1 LRRSAA
7 AVYLSAYFPGARM
20 YNLLISLAAGLLVA
34 LAIRFGTSVGWIGS
48 VIPGLLTAA
57 IAYVALN
64 LRAQK
69 RLSAIVDAAVAEAQS
84 RRFDRAIQ
92 VAKGATALS
101 PWLFGADAAV
111 AALIGQFHWWKG
123 DTDTAVPFLER
134 AAAGQWPARVM
145 LAIARWRKR
154 DLTGMQSVFEDTL
167 KARGNKKQGL
177 VWCAYAWF
185 LEKESRHDDAV
196 RVLGRGTAANPTD
209 EKLKSA
215 LQSVQNGKR
224 LKIGK
229 LYTEWYNFGVEA
241 PPQMMPPG
249 FRPGRR
255 ATYR

>member
-1 LRRSAA
+1 
-7 AVYLSAYFPGARM
+7 M
-20 YNLLISLAAGLLVA
+20 YNLLISLATGVA
-34 LAIRFGTSVGWIGS
+34 VAIAIRLGGFGWVA
-48 VIPGLLTAA
+48 VVVPGVLAAA

-69 RLSAIVDAAVAEAQS
+69 RLSATVEAAVADAQA

-92 VAKGATALS
+92 QAKSAFALG
-101 PWLFGADAAV
+101 PWLFGAEAAV
-111 AALIGQFHWWKG
+111 AALIGQFMWWKG
-123 DTDTAVPFLER
+123 DQEAALPYLER

-145 LAIARWRKR
+145 LAIARWKKR
-154 DLTGMQSVFEDTL
+154 DLAAMQKVFEETL
-167 KARGNKKQGL
+167 KGRANRKQGL

-185 LEKESRHDDAV
+185 LDKEDRHDDAV
-196 RVLGRGTAANPTD
+196 AVLARAVAANPSD
-209 EKLKSA
+209 DKLKSA
-215 LQSVQNGKR
+215 LQSLQNSKR

-229 LYTEWYNFGVEA
+229 LYMEWYNFGVEA

>member
-1 LRRSAA
+1 
-7 AVYLSAYFPGARM
+7 M
-20 YNLLISLAAGLLVA
+20 YNLLLSLAAGLLVA
-34 LAIRFGTSVGWIGS
+34 LAIRFGTSVGWVGS
-48 VIPGLLTAA
+48 VVPGLLAAA

-69 RLSAIVDAAVAEAQS
+69 RLQAVIEGAVVEAQA

-92 VAKGATALS
+92 LAKSAQVMS
-101 PWLFGADAAV
+101 PWLFGADAAI
-111 AALIGQFHWWKG
+111 AALIGQFQWWKG
-123 DTDTAVPFLER
+123 DQDAAVPFLER
-134 AAAGQWPARVM
+134 AARAQWPARVM
-145 LAIARWRKR
+145 LGISRWKKK
-154 DLTGMQSVFEDTL
+154 DLAGMRAVFEETL

-185 LEKESRHDDAV
+185 LEKESRHDEAV
-196 RVLGRGTAANPTD
+196 AVLGRGVAANPTD
-209 EKLKSA
+209 EKLKAA

-229 LYTEWYNFGVEA
+229 LYMEWYNFGVEA

-249 FRPGRR
+249 FRPGKR

>member
-1 LRRSAA
+1 
-7 AVYLSAYFPGARM
+7 M
-20 YNLLISLAAGLLVA
+20 YNLILSLAAGLVVA
-34 LAIRFGTSVGWIGS
+34 LAIRFGTSVGWVGS
-48 VIPGLLTAA
+48 VIPGLLALA
-57 IAYVALN
+57 ITYVALN

-69 RLSAIVDAAVAEAQS
+69 RLQAMVEAAVAEAQA

-92 VAKGATALS
+92 LARQARTMA

-123 DTDTAVPFLER
+123 EQEAAVPHLER
-134 AAAGQWPARVM
+134 AAAAQWPARVM
-145 LAIARWRKR
+145 LAIARWKKR
-154 DLTGMQSVFEDTL
+154 DLAGMKTVFEDSL

-177 VWCAYAWF
+177 LWCAYAWF
-185 LEKESRHDDAV
+185 LEKEGQHDAAV
-196 RVLGRGTAANPTD
+196 AVLGRGVTANPTD

-229 LYTEWYNFGVEA
+229 LYMEWYNFGVEA

-249 FRPGRR
+249 FRPGKR
-255 ATYR
+255 ATYRQ

>member
-1 LRRSAA
+1 
-7 AVYLSAYFPGARM
+7 M
-20 YNLLISLAAGLLVA
+20 YNLLLSLAAGLLVA
-34 LAIRFGTSVGWIGS
+34 LAIRFGTSVGWVGS
-48 VIPGLLTAA
+48 VVPGLLAAA

-69 RLSAIVDAAVAEAQS
+69 RLQAVIEGAVAEAQA

-92 VAKGATALS
+92 LAKGAQAMS
-101 PWLFGADAAV
+101 PWLFGADAAI
-111 AALIGQFHWWKG
+111 AALIGQFQWWKG
-123 DTDTAVPFLER
+123 DQEAAVPYLQR
-134 AAAGQWPARVM
+134 AAHAQWPARIM
-145 LAIARWRKR
+145 LAISRYKKK
-154 DLTGMQSVFEDTL
+154 DLDGMTAVFEETL

-185 LEKESRHDDAV
+185 LEKENRHDASV
-196 RVLGRGTAANPTD
+196 AVLGRGVAANPTD
-209 EKLKSA
+209 EKLKAA

-229 LYTEWYNFGVEA
+229 LYMEWYNFGVEA

-249 FRPGRR
+249 FRPGKR